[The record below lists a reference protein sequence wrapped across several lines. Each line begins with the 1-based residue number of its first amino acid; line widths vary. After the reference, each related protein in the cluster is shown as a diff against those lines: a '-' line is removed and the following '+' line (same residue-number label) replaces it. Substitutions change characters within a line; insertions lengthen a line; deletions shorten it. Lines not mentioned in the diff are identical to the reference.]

1 MFFTQHKRVAEYC
14 VIFDDESGATKG
26 TDTSKQAS
34 KRIKAFYRFVRH
46 FGDFIIIMT
55 EQNSMKN
62 ADYQM
67 KKMPKCCGFKFYWYL
82 CSPFCDKWNKFNQK
96 SKGKK

>member
-1 MFFTQHKRVAEYC
+1 
-14 VIFDDESGATKG
+14 
-26 TDTSKQAS
+26 
-34 KRIKAFYRFVRH
+34 
-46 FGDFIIIMT
+46 
-55 EQNSMKN
+55 MKN

>member
-1 MFFTQHKRVAEYC
+1 
-14 VIFDDESGATKG
+14 
-26 TDTSKQAS
+26 
-34 KRIKAFYRFVRH
+34 
-46 FGDFIIIMT
+46 
-55 EQNSMKN
+55 MKN
-62 ADYQM
+62 ADYQL